1 MDQQLLSFL
10 MGFHVRKDERRRYE
24 FDRAWFSP
32 SGKAAVNNFYK
43 ARLFADQISRKRDLI
58 NHPER
63 AVQAG
68 QVNGV
73 ALIQGITHYIFR
85 LYIAQR
91 APTLLRLAEG
101 WLTQQLGAAAYEAV
115 FNHFVDQ
122 FPPTAVLSGEVDRAT
137 YLAGSADDVPNRDR
151 VLEELLLL
159 WLSNANPAF
168 KPLGELFS
176 DARLKLD
183 TSYTRFMAELY
194 RFFNSK
200 VAREPVGDSLFS
212 ADDNIIDVLLAP
224 VRAAP
229 DSLEG
234 QLQFLNQTW
243 GTVLGDYLIELLR
256 GIDLIREE
264 RKPTFGGGGF
274 GGGFVEVA
282 TAADYAAMEL
292 ESENFTPDKDWMPNL
307 ILIAKNSYVWLDQL
321 SRKYGRSITRL
332 DEIPDEELRQFA
344 QWGITGLWLIGLW
357 ERSSASQ
364 RIKQLLGNP
373 DAVASAYSLKD
384 YRIAGALGGEAACD
398 DLRRRAWRYG
408 IRLASDMV
416 PNHVGIDG
424 EWVMQHPDWFLSV
437 PDAPYPSYSFNGP
450 DLSPDP
456 RIGVY
461 IEDHYY
467 NQTDAAVV
475 FKRVDRWTG
484 DTRYIYHGND
494 GTTMPWNDTAQLDY
508 LSADLREQM
517 IQLILRIAR
526 QFPII
531 RFDAAM
537 TLVKRHV
544 ARLWFP
550 EPGSG
555 GAIPSRSE
563 HGMSKAEF
571 DALMP
576 QEFWREVVDRA
587 AVEAPDTLLLA
598 EAFWMMEG
606 YFVRT
611 LGMHR
616 VYNSAFMNLLRDEDN
631 RQYRWVMKNTL
642 EFDPEVLRRYVNFM
656 NNPDE
661 RTAVDQFGKD
671 SKYFGIATL
680 MMTMPGLPM
689 FGHGQIE
696 GFAERYGMEYRRAY
710 YDEQIDQWLVS
721 RHERELFP
729 LAHQRALFAGVD
741 HFLLYDVFSPDGSV
755 NEDIFAYSNRKD
767 DQRALVVYL
776 NKDMLA
782 SGWIRTSVAYSI
794 KVNEAGERAL
804 TQKTLWEGLGL
815 TSGEDRYV
823 IFRDQR
829 STLEYIR
836 QSDALR
842 DQGMYVE
849 LGPYQCY
856 VFLDFREVTAAAA
869 RPYDRVS
876 AALNGRG
883 AASIN
888 ELLQEVVNGPVR
900 DPFAA
905 LANADLIY
913 RLLEARVTAPDQAVN
928 APVLD
933 EVETKMG
940 TLLRAI
946 QKFTGAP
953 PTPGVKMPPTDGAET
968 ETVESD
974 AETSAAA
981 EPDQVNIIAAEVR
994 QQVATALHLSIPP
1007 TADADAAAQIVSAAD
1022 LPADDLARWGGLFAW
1037 LVVHELGAVS
1047 DALNPARQARSWIDE
1062 WRLSRLIAE
1071 ALRQLGADDVTADQT
1086 VAAVRIWT
1094 THQELIG
1101 RSEPLEP
1108 EALLNRLLR
1117 DSEVQQYLRVNRYDN
1132 VLWFNREA
1140 FEHLLSWYSLL
1151 TRVVLTDAAAIASRL
1166 AVVDILSDA
1175 MNRSEYQVDKLRAAL
1190 RQPVPLEPTTE
1201 PTEAG
1206 SGEGPR

>member
-1 MDQQLLSFL
+1 MDQQLLSTL
-10 MGFHVRKDERRRYE
+10 MGFHVRRDERRRYD
-24 FDRAWFSP
+24 FDRAWFAS

-43 ARLFADQISRKRDLI
+43 ARLFSDQINRKRDLL
-58 NHPER
+58 NHPELS
-63 AVQAG
+63 VQAG
-68 QVNGV
+68 QVNGI

-85 LYIAQR
+85 MYMAQR
-91 APTLLRLAEG
+91 APNLLRSAETR
-101 WLTQQLGAAAYEAV
+101 LIQQLGSSVYEAV
-115 FNHFVDQ
+115 LDHYIEQ
-122 FPPTAVLSGEVDRAT
+122 FPPAAVRDGQMDRAA
-137 YLAGSADDVPNRDR
+137 YLAGSTDGVPNRDLA
-151 VLEELLLL
+151 LEELLLL
-159 WLSNANPAF
+159 WLANANPAF

-176 DARLKLD
+176 DEKLKLD
-183 TSYTRFMAELY
+183 SSYTRFMSELY

-200 VAREPVGDSLFS
+200 VARDPVGESIFS
-212 ADDNIIDVLLAP
+212 ADENIIDVLLAP
-224 VRAAP
+224 VRVSP

-234 QLQFLNQTW
+234 QLQFLNQSW
-243 GTVLGDYLIELLR
+243 GAVLGDYLIELLR

-264 RKPTFGGGGF
+264 TKPTFGGGFGG

-282 TAADYAAMEL
+282 TAADYAAMEQ
-292 ESENFTPDKDWMPNL
+292 ETENFTADRDWMPNL
-307 ILIAKNSYVWLDQL
+307 VLIAKNSYVWLDQL

-384 YRIAGALGGEAACD
+384 YRIAEALGGEAACE
-398 DLRRRAWRYG
+398 DLKRRAWRYG

-424 EWVMQHPDWFLSV
+424 EWVMQHPDYFLSLSE
-437 PDAPYPSYSFNGP
+437 PPYPSYSFNGP

-456 RIGVY
+456 RIGIF

-508 LSADLREQM
+508 LNANLREVM
-517 IQLILRIAR
+517 IRLILNIAK

-661 RTAVDQFGKD
+661 RTAVDQFGRD
-671 SKYFGIATL
+671 NKYFGIATL

-689 FGHGQIE
+689 LGHGQIE

-710 YDEQIDQWLVS
+710 YDEQVNEGLVQ
-721 RHERELFP
+721 RHEREIFP

-741 HFLLYDVFSPDGSV
+741 NFLLYDVFSPDGSV

-767 DQRALVVYL
+767 DARALVVYL

-782 SGWIRTSVAYSI
+782 SGWIRTSVVYSVR
-794 KVNEAGERAL
+794 VNGAGDRDL
-804 TQKTLWEGLGL
+804 TQKNLFEGLGL
-815 TSGEDRYV
+815 ASGGDRYV
-823 IFRDQR
+823 VFRDQR
-829 STLEYIR
+829 GGLEYIR
-836 QSDALR
+836 KSDDLR

-856 VFLDFREVTAAAA
+856 VFLDFREVAASAA
-869 RPYDRVS
+869 RPYDRVH
-876 AALNGRG
+876 AMLNGRG
-883 AASIN
+883 IASIN
-888 ELLQEVVNGPVR
+888 EALQDVVNAPVR

-905 LANADLIY
+905 LVNADMTH
-913 RLLEARVTAPDQAVN
+913 LLLDARVADPAQAVDQ
-928 APVLD
+928 PILD
-933 EVETKMG
+933 EYEAKMIE
-940 TLLRAI
+940 LLRAI
-946 QKFTGAP
+946 QLFTGAALTSAP
-953 PTPGVKMPPTDGAET
+953 PVVTADTTKTESAET
-968 ETVESD
+968 PETD
-974 AETSAAA
+974 A
-981 EPDQVNIIAAEVR
+981 VKRIAAEAR
-994 QQVATALHLSIPP
+994 QHVATALRLSIPP
-1007 TADADAAAQIVSAAD
+1007 TADADAAAQPVIAAD

-1037 LVVHELGAVS
+1037 LTVRDLGEVS
-1047 DALNPARQARSWIDE
+1047 DAVNPSRQTRSWIDE
-1062 WRLSRLIAE
+1062 WRLSKLIGD
-1071 ALRQLGADDVTADQT
+1071 ALHQLGADDAAADQT
-1086 VAAVRIWT
+1086 VAAVKIWT
-1094 THQELIG
+1094 THQELIE
-1101 RSEPLEP
+1101 REELLEP
-1108 EALLNRLLR
+1108 EALLNLLLR
-1117 DSEVQQYLRVNRYDN
+1117 DVEVQQYLRVNRYDN
-1132 VLWFNREA
+1132 VLWFNKEA

-1151 TRVVLTDAAAIASRL
+1151 TRVVLTDAAAIAARL
-1166 AVVDILSDA
+1166 AVVDALSDA
-1175 MNRSEYQVDKLRAAL
+1175 MNKSEYQVDKLRAAL
-1190 RQPVPLEPTTE
+1190 RQSATPEPTSE
-1201 PTEAG
+1201 PTSG
-1206 SGEGPR
+1206 SD